1 MKILIQNTTSS
12 HHSCSQV
19 DLFQDN
25 RLSTYTVQPTE
36 IATSPKDKPF
46 HCKSIFRFYCSKMMP
61 LSLSLFLSMIC
72 FSQLVESSV
81 ISHTGDATAHR
92 LVKRATL
99 ALREYSDFQ
108 ISTGTSGSCKEKAAL
123 VFLSP
128 FRLTESDL
136 TRIKNPIDFV
146 FTQEDLNNCKTMT
159 RAASAADASFTQAI
173 TTAGTVN
180 DNAGQVR
187 ELKHGKLCN
196 KVLKQTGDA
205 LRLRMEAKLRAADD
219 GRTAKLSEAILDL
232 KESIRKDR
240 EVKGQKMISFLDVG
254 KTVKAPGS
262 SGSGTGTKAT

>member
-1 MKILIQNTTSS
+1 
-12 HHSCSQV
+12 
-19 DLFQDN
+19 LFEDN
-25 RLSTYTVQPTE
+25 RSSTYTVQPTE

-46 HCKSIFRFYCSKMMP
+46 DCKSNFRFYCSKMMP

-92 LVKRATL
+92 L
-99 ALREYSDFQ
+99 

-128 FRLTESDL
+128 FQLTESDL

-173 TTAGTVN
+173 TTAGTVK

>member
-1 MKILIQNTTSS
+1 
-12 HHSCSQV
+12 
-19 DLFQDN
+19 
-25 RLSTYTVQPTE
+25 
-36 IATSPKDKPF
+36 
-46 HCKSIFRFYCSKMMP
+46 
-61 LSLSLFLSMIC
+61 
-72 FSQLVESSV
+72 
-81 ISHTGDATAHR
+81 
-92 LVKRATL
+92 
-99 ALREYSDFQ
+99 
-108 ISTGTSGSCKEKAAL
+108 
-123 VFLSP
+123 
-128 FRLTESDL
+128 
-136 TRIKNPIDFV
+136 
-146 FTQEDLNNCKTMT
+146 MT

-205 LRLRMEAKLRAADD
+205 LRLRMEAKLRSADD

>member
-1 MKILIQNTTSS
+1 
-12 HHSCSQV
+12 SCSQV
-19 DLFQDN
+19 DLFEDN
-25 RLSTYTVQPTE
+25 RSSTYTVQPTE

-46 HCKSIFRFYCSKMMP
+46 DCKSNFRFDCSKMMP

-99 ALREYSDFQ
+99 ALKEYSDFQ

-128 FRLTESDL
+128 FQLTESDL

-173 TTAGTVN
+173 TTAGTV
-180 DNAGQVR
+180 
-187 ELKHGKLCN
+187 
-196 KVLKQTGDA
+196 
-205 LRLRMEAKLRAADD
+205 
-219 GRTAKLSEAILDL
+219 
-232 KESIRKDR
+232 
-240 EVKGQKMISFLDVG
+240 
-254 KTVKAPGS
+254 
-262 SGSGTGTKAT
+262 